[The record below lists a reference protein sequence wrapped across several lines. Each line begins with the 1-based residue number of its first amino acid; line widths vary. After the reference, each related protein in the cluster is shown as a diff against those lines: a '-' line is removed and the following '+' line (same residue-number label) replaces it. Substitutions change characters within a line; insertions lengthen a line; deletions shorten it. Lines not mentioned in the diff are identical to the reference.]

1 MQRPKTV
8 QRSTAAVEL
17 RGWRHEEDEEKETK
31 GRKGNDPSVLF
42 IRQGTCVRR
51 ANPGATRFGSGAA
64 ALGIADLLIKE
75 GVINVNFIMTSCR
88 FTATRDDDDM
98 AVYQLPEDVE
108 DKDFYEGLT

>member
-8 QRSTAAVEL
+8 QRSTAAAEL
-17 RGWRHEEDEEKETK
+17 RGWRREEDEEKETK

-42 IRQGTCVRR
+42 IRQRTCVRR
-51 ANPGATRFGSGAA
+51 ANPGATRFGRGVAT
-64 ALGIADLLIKE
+64 LGIAGLLIKE
-75 GVINVNFIMTSCR
+75 GVINVNFMMTSCR

-108 DKDFYEGLT
+108 DKDFCEGLT

>member
-8 QRSTAAVEL
+8 QRSMAAAEL
-17 RGWRHEEDEEKETK
+17 RGWRREEDEEKETK

-42 IRQGTCVRR
+42 IRQRTCVRR

-75 GVINVNFIMTSCR
+75 GVINVDFMMTTWR
-88 FTATRDDDDM
+88 FTD
-98 AVYQLPEDVE
+98 YQKMLKTKIFV
-108 DKDFYEGLT
+108 KD

>member
-8 QRSTAAVEL
+8 QRSMAVAEL
-17 RGWRHEEDEEKETK
+17 RGWRREEDEEKETK
-31 GRKGNDPSVLF
+31 GRKGNDPLVLF

-75 GVINVNFIMTSCR
+75 GVINVNFMMTSCR

-108 DKDFYEGLT
+108 DKDFCEGLT

>member
-1 MQRPKTV
+1 M
-8 QRSTAAVEL
+8 AAAEL
-17 RGWRHEEDEEKETK
+17 RGWRREEDEEKETK

-51 ANPGATRFGSGAA
+51 ANLGATRFGGGAA

-75 GVINVNFIMTSCR
+75 GVINFSFMMTSCR
-88 FTATRDDDDM
+88 FTATREDDEL

-108 DKDFYEGLT
+108 DKDFCEGLT

>member
-8 QRSTAAVEL
+8 QRSTAAAEL
-17 RGWRHEEDEEKETK
+17 QGWRREEDEEKETK

-42 IRQGTCVRR
+42 IRQRTCVRR
-51 ANPGATRFGSGAA
+51 ANPGATRFERGVA
-64 ALGIADLLIKE
+64 ALGIAE
-75 GVINVNFIMTSCR
+75 GVININFMMTSCR

-108 DKDFYEGLT
+108 DKDFCEGLT

>member
-8 QRSTAAVEL
+8 QRSMAVAEL
-17 RGWRHEEDEEKETK
+17 RGWRREEDEEKETK

-42 IRQGTCVRR
+42 IRQRTCVRR
-51 ANPGATRFGSGAA
+51 ANPGATKFGSGAA

-75 GVINVNFIMTSCR
+75 GVINVNFMMTSCR

-108 DKDFYEGLT
+108 DKDFCEGLT

>member
-8 QRSTAAVEL
+8 QRSMAAAEL
-17 RGWRHEEDEEKETK
+17 RGWRCEEDEEKETK

-42 IRQGTCVRR
+42 IRQRTYVRR
-51 ANPGATRFGSGAA
+51 ANPGAARFGSGAT

-75 GVINVNFIMTSCR
+75 GIINVNFMMTSCR

-108 DKDFYEGLT
+108 DKDFCEGLT